1 MTTSTSAQNKPSTWQ
16 IALGAEGIA
25 AAQFARCGFDVSVQS
40 GRDKPWYEL
49 AVSKAGNLLKVSVK
63 GSDDG
68 RWDLTQSYLK
78 RAADMSG
85 KKSNCQGAIDLWLD
99 HLGSRAMCCLVQF
112 QAVAI
117 DQLPRIYL
125 ASPKEIAQRL
135 RGAAKGRGDT
145 ILYEECEWVYP
156 DEEAGTPE
164 KLPTGWR
171 FSLERIEELLAIQE
185 AVPIR
190 RPPLPGVASSPL
202 AWPTS
207 DRLPN
212 KERAN
217 LILSA

>member
-1 MTTSTSAQNKPSTWQ
+1 MTTSALAQHKPWQ

-112 QAVAI
+112 QGVPLNE
-117 DQLPRIYL
+117 LPRLYL
-125 ASPKEIAQRL
+125 ASPQEVAERMREIADRL
-135 RGAAKGRGDT
+135 GDSVLHEKYEWPAAGDGFGK
-145 ILYEECEWVYP
+145 IE
-156 DEEAGTPE
+156 G
-164 KLPTGWR
+164 LPYGWR
-171 FSLERIEELLAIQE
+171 FSEQRIQELLIGRLAGPKLQ
-185 AVPIR
+185 
-190 RPPLPGVASSPL
+190 PL
-202 AWPTS
+202 APPI
-207 DRLPN
+207 LPN
-212 KERAN
+212 GSIWPASTEATRNNPLGAAARA
-217 LILSA
+217 

>member
-1 MTTSTSAQNKPSTWQ
+1 MTTSALVNKPFTWQ

-112 QAVAI
+112 QGVPLNE
-117 DQLPRIYL
+117 LPRLYL
-125 ASPKEIAQRL
+125 ASPQEVAQSMRETADRL
-135 RGAAKGRGDT
+135 GDSVLLEKYEWAAGDGFARV
-145 ILYEECEWVYP
+145 EV
-156 DEEAGTPE
+156 
-164 KLPTGWR
+164 LPSSWR
-171 FSLERIEELLAIQE
+171 FSEQRIQELLVGRLAGPKLQPLTPPYLSNGAIW
-185 AVPIR
+185 P
-190 RPPLPGVASSPL
+190 ASSEKAHTNSL
-202 AWPTS
+202 GAAA
-207 DRLPN
+207 
-212 KERAN
+212 RA
-217 LILSA
+217 

>member
-1 MTTSTSAQNKPSTWQ
+1 MTTSTSAGNKPSTWQ

-112 QAVAI
+112 QGVPL
-117 DQLPRIYL
+117 DELPRLYL
-125 ASPKEIAQRL
+125 ASPQEVAQRMREIADRL
-135 RGAAKGRGDT
+135 GDSV
-145 ILYEECEWVYP
+145 LYEKYEW
-156 DEEAGTPE
+156 AGASGVGKIE
-164 KLPTGWR
+164 GLPSNWR
-171 FSLERIEELLAIQE
+171 FSEERIQDLLIGRLAEPKLQ
-185 AVPIR
+185 
-190 RPPLPGVASSPL
+190 PL
-202 AWPTS
+202 APPDLSKGALWPAAAS
-207 DRLPN
+207 DASRSNVLGIAA
-212 KERAN
+212 RA
-217 LILSA
+217 

>member
-25 AAQFARCGFDVSVQS
+25 AAQFARWGFDVSVQS

-49 AVSKAGNLLKVSVK
+49 AVSKAGNLLKVSVR

-112 QAVAI
+112 QGVPL
-117 DQLPRIYL
+117 DELPRLYL
-125 ASPKEIAQRL
+125 ASPQEVAQSMRETADRL
-135 RGAAKGRGDT
+135 GDS
-145 ILYEECEWVYP
+145 ILYEKYEWAA
-156 DEEAGTPE
+156 AGDNPGKIE
-164 KLPTGWR
+164 GLPSSWR
-171 FSLERIEELLAIQE
+171 FSEQRIQELLVGRLVGPKLQPLTPPDLANGAIW
-185 AVPIR
+185 
-190 RPPLPGVASSPL
+190 PGSSAAPR
-202 AWPTS
+202 S
-207 DRLPN
+207 Y
-212 KERAN
+212 RAGV
-217 LILSA
+217 SVRA

>member
-112 QAVAI
+112 QGVPL
-117 DQLPRIYL
+117 DELPRLYL
-125 ASPKEIAQRL
+125 AAPQEVAQRMREIADRL
-135 RGAAKGRGDT
+135 GDSV
-145 ILYEECEWVYP
+145 LQEKYEWGGVGGGLGKIE
-156 DEEAGTPE
+156 G
-164 KLPTGWR
+164 LPSSWR
-171 FSLERIEELLAIQE
+171 FSEQRIQDLLIGRLTEPKLQ
-185 AVPIR
+185 
-190 RPPLPGVASSPL
+190 PL
-202 AWPTS
+202 APPV
-207 DRLPN
+207 LPN
-212 KERAN
+212 GALWPAASEASRNNPLGIAARA
-217 LILSA
+217 